1 MGNSSTRTTVLE
13 RCRLSPG
20 MHVVW
25 LKHDLRLSDH
35 APLAEALAG
44 GTETLLLYIVETERM
59 QQPDEAVLHAAWD
72 LANARALLDQV
83 NEMGGTMQIHVGR
96 PTEILDQLHARFSI
110 TRLHSHEET
119 GLQWSWDRDK
129 RVASWCDA
137 NGVVWNEHPWNGVVR
152 RLTDRD
158 RWNSIRNRR
167 MVQPLI
173 QAPEVLQGIHAH
185 LHRPERGVVPVLQRT
200 GSDAPETR
208 RKHARAWLDSFLST
222 RFDAYLPTISNPAT
236 SPEGSSR
243 LSAYLTSG
251 VLSVRQVKHAIT
263 DARQSPPSDVDIAVF
278 RKNIDA
284 FASRV
289 SWRCHFV
296 QRLEM
301 ETSMNGRSI
310 NHELDE
316 ALGRVDDEERFL
328 AWSEGKTG
336 WPFFDA
342 CMRSLRATGW
352 INFRMRAMMQSVA
365 AYTLWL
371 PWQRSGNHLAKLFI
385 DYEPGIHWSQIHM
398 QSGITGI
405 NSVRAYSILKQS
417 LDHDMNGDFI
427 RTWVPELAMVPTP
440 YIHEPWTMSEEMQ
453 EATGVAIG
461 TTYPAPVVDETETR
475 NQGIKPRTLHAE
487 PTLSKHVRRKFTPCM
502 AAEAGAFNG
511 GVGGCVDNPE
521 RRRQP
526 TDHAARL
533 WRLTPSL
540 PQKQQGEH
548 QRPRACQTAKHG
560 AKGRGLLP
568 RFARLGR
575 LLPHSPPVVGR
586 CQAPMFLQS
595 PSNLLRFLP
604 ARGRSHRDS
613 TTRSTGSRCRRHR
626 SSWWNGSG
634 RYLRGTRGL
643 VQSGRY
649 RRRGGPYPARI
660 RSRQCRCS
668 RSRLP

>member
-1 MGNSSTRTTVLE
+1 MLPAFAQRFLRE
-13 RCRLSPG
+13 ARLLVG
-20 MHVVW
+20 MRVVW

-35 APLAEALAG
+35 APLAETATG
-44 GTETLLLYIVETERM
+44 DDEVLLLYVVEPERM
-59 QQPDEAVLHAAWD
+59 EQPDESMLHLAWD
-72 LANARALLDQV
+72 LANARALLNLV
-83 NEMGGTMQIHVGR
+83 SSIGGTMQIHVGR
-96 PTEILDQLHARFSI
+96 PSEILDELHTGTPLTS
-110 TRLHSHEET
+110 LHSHEET

-129 RVASWCDA
+129 RVAAWCDA

-167 MVQPLI
+167 MAQPLI
-173 QAPEVLQGIHAH
+173 EAPTTLPKHPTLMCTDHSKGLFPCYTELVQTPLRAGEEAAH
-185 LHRPERGVVPVLQRT
+185 
-200 GSDAPETR
+200 
-208 RKHARAWLDSFLST
+208 AWLASFLAT
-222 RFDAYLPTISNPAT
+222 RFVDYLPTISNPAS

-263 DARQSPPSDVDIAVF
+263 AARQSPPEGVNVAVF

-301 ETSMNGRSI
+301 ETSMNEQSI
-310 NHELDE
+310 NPELDQ
-316 ALGRVDDEERFL
+316 ALGREDNEERFL
-328 AWSEGKTG
+328 AWAEGRTG

-371 PWQRSGNHLAKLFI
+371 PWQRSGHHLAKLFI

-427 RTWVPELAMVPTP
+427 RKWVPELAMVPTP

-453 EATGVAIG
+453 ATTSVSIG
-461 TTYPAPVVDETETR
+461 TTYPAPIVDETEAR
-475 NQGIKPRTLHAE
+475 NQGIKATHTARRTDEVKARSARVYAMHGSRA
-487 PTLSKHVRRKFTPCM
+487 RRFQ
-502 AAEAGAFNG
+502 
-511 GVGGCVDNPE
+511 
-521 RRRQP
+521 RRRES
-526 TDHAARL
+526 
-533 WRLTPSL
+533 TPNAT
-540 PQKQQGEH
+540 K
-548 QRPRACQTAKHG
+548 
-560 AKGRGLLP
+560 
-568 RFARLGR
+568 
-575 LLPHSPPVVGR
+575 
-586 CQAPMFLQS
+586 
-595 PSNLLRFLP
+595 
-604 ARGRSHRDS
+604 
-613 TTRSTGSRCRRHR
+613 RSTLRPQEQNPQHTLLDFLHGSKDDD
-626 SSWWNGSG
+626 
-634 RYLRGTRGL
+634 
-643 VQSGRY
+643 
-649 RRRGGPYPARI
+649 
-660 RSRQCRCS
+660 
-668 RSRLP
+668 

>member
-1 MGNSSTRTTVLE
+1 MQ
-13 RCRLSPG
+13 
-20 MHVVW
+20 VVW

-44 GTETLLLYIVETERM
+44 GTDTMLLYVVETERM
-59 QQPDEAVLHAAWD
+59 QQPDESVLHAAWD

-96 PTEILDQLHARFSI
+96 PTEILDQLHAGFSV
-110 TRLHSHEET
+110 TSLHSHEET

-129 RVASWCDA
+129 RVASWCEA
-137 NGVVWNEHPWNGVVR
+137 NGVVWNEHPCNGVVR

-173 QAPEVLQGIHAH
+173 QAPEVLPKHSTLTCIDQSEG
-185 LHRPERGVVPVLQRT
+185 LFPCYSELVRT
-200 GSDAPETR
+200 PLKPGE
-208 RKHARAWLDSFLST
+208 KHARVWLDSFLST

-263 DARQSPPSDVDIAVF
+263 AARQSPPGDVDVAVF

-310 NHELDE
+310 NPELDE

-328 AWSEGKTG
+328 AWSEGRTG

-385 DYEPGIHWSQIHM
+385 DYEPGIHWSQLHM

-461 TTYPAPVVDETETR
+461 TTYPAPLVDETEAR
-475 NQGIKPRTLHAE
+475 NQGIQATHAARRTDAVKARSAQVYAMHGSRA
-487 PTLSKHVRRKFTPCM
+487 RRFQRR
-502 AAEAGAFNG
+502 G
-511 GVGGCVDNPE
+511 GRV
-521 RRRQP
+521 RRQP
-526 TDHAARL
+526 
-533 WRLTPSL
+533 PKEVVN
-540 PQKQQGEH
+540 PQ
-548 QRPRACQTAKHG
+548 TT
-560 AKGRGLLP
+560 LLD
-568 RFARLGR
+568 FG
-575 LLPHSPPVVGR
+575 
-586 CQAPMFLQS
+586 
-595 PSNLLRFLP
+595 
-604 ARGRSHRDS
+604 D
-613 TTRSTGSRCRRHR
+613 
-626 SSWWNGSG
+626 
-634 RYLRGTRGL
+634 
-643 VQSGRY
+643 
-649 RRRGGPYPARI
+649 
-660 RSRQCRCS
+660 
-668 RSRLP
+668 

>member
-1 MGNSSTRTTVLE
+1 MGNMR
-13 RCRLSPG
+13 
-20 MHVVW
+20 VVW

-44 GTETLLLYIVETERM
+44 EKDVLLLYVVEPERM
-59 QQPDEAVLHAAWD
+59 EQPDESMLHLAWD

-83 NEMGGTMQIHVGR
+83 STMGGTMQIHVGR
-96 PTEILDQLHARFSI
+96 PSEILDQLHTCTPLTS
-110 TRLHSHEET
+110 LHSHEET

-129 RVASWCDA
+129 RVASWCEA
-137 NGVVWNEHPWNGVVR
+137 NAVSWHEHPWNGVVR
-152 RLTDRD
+152 RLNDRD

-167 MVQPLI
+167 MVQQLIEAPKALPMHPTLTCVDHSDGLFPCYTELI
-173 QAPEVLQGIHAH
+173 QTPLLAGEEEAL
-185 LHRPERGVVPVLQRT
+185 
-200 GSDAPETR
+200 
-208 RKHARAWLDSFLST
+208 AWLTSFLST
-222 RFDAYLPTISNPAT
+222 RFSDYLPTISNPAT

-263 DARQSPPSDVDIAVF
+263 AARQSPPEGVDVAVF

-301 ETSMNGRSI
+301 ETSMNEQSI
-310 NHELDE
+310 NPELDE
-316 ALGRVDDEERFL
+316 ALGRVDEEERFL
-328 AWSEGKTG
+328 AWAEGRTG

-365 AYTLWL
+365 AYTLWI

-427 RTWVPELAMVPTP
+427 RRWVPELAMVPTP

-453 EATGVAIG
+453 ATTGVIIG
-461 TTYPAPVVDETETR
+461 TTYPAPIVDETEAR
-475 NQGIKPRTLHAE
+475 NQGIKAT
-487 PTLSKHVRRKFTPCM
+487 
-502 AAEAGAFNG
+502 
-511 GVGGCVDNPE
+511 
-521 RRRQP
+521 
-526 TDHAARL
+526 HAAR
-533 WRLTPSL
+533 RTDEVKARSA
-540 PQKQQGEH
+540 QVYAMHGSRARRFQRR
-548 QRPRACQTAKHG
+548 QRPVQRPSEK
-560 AKGRGLLP
+560 
-568 RFARLGR
+568 
-575 LLPHSPPVVGR
+575 PPVNP
-586 CQAPMFLQS
+586 QTT
-595 PSNLLRFLP
+595 LLDF
-604 ARGRSHRDS
+604 GD
-613 TTRSTGSRCRRHR
+613 
-626 SSWWNGSG
+626 
-634 RYLRGTRGL
+634 
-643 VQSGRY
+643 
-649 RRRGGPYPARI
+649 
-660 RSRQCRCS
+660 
-668 RSRLP
+668 